1 MNGIVMMLK
10 KMQSHKD
17 FKNLFKL
24 EQNNQRKEPTL
35 FFRIQFQRLDSFDYD
50 EAFCEPPFQFTIL
63 VKVIWKT
70 SQVLWQAKGHFSHT
84 LLARSTSQ

>member
-24 EQNNQRKEPTL
+24 EQNNQRKEPPL

-50 EAFCEPPFQFTIL
+50 EAF
-63 VKVIWKT
+63 
-70 SQVLWQAKGHFSHT
+70 
-84 LLARSTSQ
+84 

>member
-1 MNGIVMMLK
+1 MMLN

-17 FKNLFKL
+17 FKNSFKL
-24 EQNNQRKEPTL
+24 DQNNQRKEPPL
-35 FFRIQFQRLDSFDYD
+35 FIRIQFHKLDSFNYD
-50 EAFCEPPFQFTIL
+50 EAYLEPFQFTIL

-84 LLARSTSQ
+84 CTHYLLAQHPNK